1 MSANVPQRSTRPTAP
16 APAARIEEGEIIQVG
31 ALSVASTR
39 AAQEVQAAM
48 VIAKRFPR
56 DSVAAFDR
64 VMTACRRPSLAED
77 AIYTYPRGGTQ
88 ITGPSIRLA
97 EVLAQA
103 WGNLDFGWIE
113 LERGEGEST
122 VQAYAWDLET
132 NTRKTLTFTV
142 RHEREVGTGADKRIV
157 GLSDPRD
164 IYEMCANQ
172 AARRLRQCILSV
184 IPGDVCDEAM
194 EQCQKTMAGGSTE
207 PLKDRARKMVV
218 VFGEFGVTQAM
229 IEAKLGH
236 PASSISEPELV
247 RLRGV
252 YQSLKDGVGS
262 RDQFFD
268 VVDSGAAAT
277 GKTRTEDL
285 AAKLGGDGV
294 QKAAGSTQGD
304 PAAAGT
310 EGGQDSPDATG
321 IKDAAAAGQESTP
334 PVPEQLTQM
343 LVDVCGCTPRQALD
357 RLVLFAKSLFKA
369 DFTSLTE
376 AQYATVRQRIADG
389 SIKVSG
395 KK

>member
-1 MSANVPQRSTRPTAP
+1 M
-16 APAARIEEGEIIQVG
+16 
-31 ALSVASTR
+31 
-39 AAQEVQAAM
+39 
-48 VIAKRFPR
+48 
-56 DSVAAFDR
+56 
-64 VMTACRRPSLAED
+64 
-77 AIYTYPRGGTQ
+77 
-88 ITGPSIRLA
+88 
-97 EVLAQA
+97 
-103 WGNLDFGWIE
+103 
-113 LERGEGEST
+113 
-122 VQAYAWDLET
+122 
-132 NTRKTLTFTV
+132 
-142 RHEREVGTGADKRIV
+142 
-157 GLSDPRD
+157 
-164 IYEMCANQ
+164 
-172 AARRLRQCILSV
+172 

-310 EGGQDSPDATG
+310 EGGQASPDATG
-321 IKDAAAAGQESTP
+321 IKDAAASGKESTP

-343 LVDVCGCTPRQALD
+343 LVDVSGCTPMQALD